1 MDTFGK
7 RLVAARKKLN
17 LTQKELAAR
26 LGITPTRLNYWE
38 KDKRE
43 PDVHMIKQ
51 ISKILSVDPNYL
63 IGVWSSDMYEDFKN
77 AHTDGER
84 LLLLEKRGVPRDLYA
99 DYTRLISSRDNCND
113 SNSFLLTEDELT
125 RISTAMSQMN
135 EEGRERAVELVE
147 DLSAGGRYKKTGSD
161 GLDKEA

>member
-17 LTQKELAAR
+17 LTQKELADR

-43 PDVHMIKQ
+43 PDVHMIKR
-51 ISKILSVDPNYL
+51 ISNILSVDPNYL
-63 IGVWSSDMYEDFKN
+63 IGVWSSDMYEDFQN
-77 AHTDGER
+77 AHTDEER
-84 LLLLEKRGVPRDLYA
+84 LFLLERWGVPHGLSA
-99 DYTRLISSRDNCND
+99 DYAKLISSHKD
-113 SNSFLLTEDELT
+113 SNDINPSPLTDDELS
-125 RISTAMSQMN
+125 RISTAMAQMN

-147 DLSAGGRYKKTGSD
+147 DLAAGGRYKKTGTD
-161 GLDKEA
+161 NLGKEA